1 MRIGRR
7 ATLTPG
13 VAVALPVVLS
23 AVLLSACAVDPV
35 QYRVTAQ
42 VMDDPFLSGA
52 HATVEAVRTEQGW
65 TVRDDRRGASSRW
78 LSAADGARL
87 DGALASGALYEK
99 PTDVAGGCL
108 DPGLATG
115 DAGDCVWRCDAAS
128 GAGVSGLAGNAGG
141 VCCPVQIGAIGTIRR
156 DHLRGPHFLLSR
168 SGADK
173 AP

>member
-52 HATVEAVRTEQGW
+52 HATVEAVRTERGW

-87 DGALASGALYEK
+87 DGALASCALYEK

-108 DPGLATG
+108 DPGLVTLEI
-115 DAGDCVWRCDAAS
+115 AS
-128 GAGVSGLAGNAGG
+128 GGVTRRLALECQVSPGMQA
-141 VCCPVQIGAIGTIRR
+141 VFAV
-156 DHLRGPHFLLSR
+156 LF
-168 SGADK
+168 K
-173 AP
+173 